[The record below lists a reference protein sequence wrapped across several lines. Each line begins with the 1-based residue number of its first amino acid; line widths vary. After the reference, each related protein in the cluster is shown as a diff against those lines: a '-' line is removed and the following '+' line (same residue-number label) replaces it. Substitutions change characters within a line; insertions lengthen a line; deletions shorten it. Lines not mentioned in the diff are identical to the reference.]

1 MTIATYIIGA
11 IAIVSIIFSTMIIS
25 YEAGRRAAIKEITE
39 KVTPYLNQFQEALKR
54 SNNVPQNRQEQAD

>member
-39 KVTPYLNQFQEALKR
+39 KVMPYLNQFQEALKR
-54 SNNVPQNRQEQAD
+54 SNNVSQNRQGQAD